1 MIRVI
6 HDNNVPRRDRILATL
21 SGERGV
27 SGSSVEKTSSQAWK
41 SVRTA
46 VFFCFLCCLVF
57 FLLLDLFPPTPPPT
71 PPPLP
76 PSKVTG
82 FNFNSSLPI
91 LIYLA
96 VTRKQEKTKMR
107 DEGKRRIDSGLPFT
121 KRRKSALCRFE
132 KDRWRRRKGESGD
145 SAAAQGGGVRG
156 NRGIEQKKTHGNGN
170 KTGCLFSTFL
180 PSLFLWTSRVRF
192 LTEN

>member
-107 DEGKRRIDSGLPFT
+107 DEGKRRIRS
-121 KRRKSALCRFE
+121 RFWQWLTFHKTPE
-132 KDRWRRRKGESGD
+132 IGTVQIRKGSVE
-145 SAAAQGGGVRG
+145 
-156 NRGIEQKKTHGNGN
+156 KKKGREWWQ
-170 KTGCLFSTFL
+170 C
-180 PSLFLWTSRVRF
+180 SRAGWG
-192 LTEN
+192 E